1 MTLNTFYDMNLKV
14 WFLLFTCTY
23 QTGILYAVIPMVS
36 ADTVHSRIKKFEHVE
51 NQTQVS
57 LFLPS
62 LFLKFCNEIK
72 EYETEN

>member
-1 MTLNTFYDMNLKV
+1 MTLNTFYDIDLKV
-14 WFLLFTCTY
+14 YFLLFTCTY

-36 ADTVHSRIKKFEHVE
+36 ADTVRSQIKFEHVE

-62 LFLKFCNEIK
+62 LFLKFCIEIK
-72 EYETEN
+72 EYEKEN